1 MIGKYIGYDTVQSGI
16 FLFMASK
23 SLFVVVV
30 ALFFSTEFLSRSLD
44 GGRALWLEKTGQHNI
59 HSIILH
65 RRGWRE
71 DSWKILY
78 WDERESDEKKENIF
92 QEVTHGKKDK
102 SHISCRAIN
111 LRLREFLIISDN
123 AFFFFFGSRWC
134 ETAKAENPLNYVRLR
149 RIAYIKSLSVASP
162 QSNGTK
168 MHLLSA

>member
-1 MIGKYIGYDTVQSGI
+1 MILSKAEYFYLWLQNLSSSSSL
-16 FLFMASK
+16 LF
-23 SLFVVVV
+23 
-30 ALFFSTEFLSRSLD
+30 FFSTEFLSRSLD

-123 AFFFFFGSRWC
+123 AFFFSFSGRDD
-134 ETAKAENPLNYVRLR
+134 ARQQKRKIL
-149 RIAYIKSLSVASP
+149 
-162 QSNGTK
+162 
-168 MHLLSA
+168 